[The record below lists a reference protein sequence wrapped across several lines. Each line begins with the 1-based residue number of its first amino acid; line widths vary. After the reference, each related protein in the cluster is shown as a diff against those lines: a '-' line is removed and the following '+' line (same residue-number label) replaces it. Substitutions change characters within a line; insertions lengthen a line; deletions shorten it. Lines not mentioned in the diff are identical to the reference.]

1 MYFEN
6 RAAAGQQLADK
17 LAETYLGKPCTIVA
31 LSTGAVAVGLQIA
44 LRLNCPIAMLL
55 TEEITL
61 PQENTPIGGITHSG
75 VFSYNHAYS
84 DVELEEFVMEYHG
97 VIEADKL
104 EKLHRL
110 HHQMAHEELIS
121 PTLLQNRNVILVS
134 DGLQGGFILDLAISY
149 LKPIK
154 HLKLVVATPFADIYA
169 VDRMHILADEL
180 LCINVLENY
189 ISTDHY
195 YDDPASPTREE
206 ATAVITKILRHWNSS
221 QQAADA
227 IKLSQSQ
234 GTKRVGAHTMHNRLR
249 PSVRV
254 S

>member
-6 RAAAGQQLADK
+6 RAAAGQQLADM
-17 LAETYLGKPCTIVA
+17 LAEKYLGEPCTIVA
-31 LSTGAVAVGLQIA
+31 LSTGGVAVGLQIA

-61 PQENTPIGGITHSG
+61 PQEHTPIGGITHSG

-84 DVELEEFVMEYHG
+84 DFELEEFVMEYHG

-110 HHQMAHEELIS
+110 HHEMAHEELIS
-121 PTLLQNRNVILVS
+121 PTLLENRNVILVS
-134 DGLQGGFILDLAISY
+134 DGLQGGFILDLAITY

-154 HLKLVVATPFADIYA
+154 HRKLLVVTPFADIYA

-180 LCINVLENY
+180 ICINVLENY

-206 ATAVITKILRHWNSS
+206 ATALITKILRHWNAS
-221 QQAADA
+221 QQAEQARQ
-227 IKLSQSQ
+227 QSVVQ
-234 GTKRVGAHTMHNRLR
+234 PAQNGASHTMHNRLQ

>member
-17 LAETYLGKPCTIVA
+17 LAEKYLGEPCTIVA
-31 LSTGAVAVGLQIA
+31 LSTGGVAVGLQIA

-61 PQENTPIGGITHSG
+61 PRENTPIGGITHSG

-84 DVELEEFVMEYHG
+84 DFELEEFIMEYHG

-110 HHQMAHEELIS
+110 HHEMAHEELIS
-121 PTLLQNRNVILVS
+121 PTLLENRNVILVS

-154 HLKLVVATPFADIYA
+154 HRKLVVATPFADIYA
-169 VDRMHILADEL
+169 VDRMHILADQL
-180 LCINVLENY
+180 VCINVLENY

-195 YDDPASPTREE
+195 YDDPAAPTREE
-206 ATAVITKILRHWNSS
+206 ATGLITKILRHWDSS
-221 QQAADA
+221 QQAEDA
-227 IKLSQSQ
+227 RKLSLTQRAKKATS
-234 GTKRVGAHTMHNRLR
+234 HSMHNRLQ